1 MRFVVVPLLSFL
13 YNIHCSYDLFEVWVF
28 TRDISMM
35 NPVRIRSSL
44 GRVLIVSGRFL
55 EFSERRG
62 PALTHFLIRFSNLG

>member
-1 MRFVVVPLLSFL
+1 
-13 YNIHCSYDLFEVWVF
+13 
-28 TRDISMM
+28 MM